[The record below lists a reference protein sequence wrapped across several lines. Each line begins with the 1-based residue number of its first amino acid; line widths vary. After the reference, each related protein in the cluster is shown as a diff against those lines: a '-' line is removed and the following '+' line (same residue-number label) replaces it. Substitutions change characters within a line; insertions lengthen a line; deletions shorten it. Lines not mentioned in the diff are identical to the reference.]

1 MERRNILF
9 RGRAC
14 ATDPLLR
21 FTDPLLAASGGDGG
35 MSCGSGVCFGFSG
48 RALSASWMSERDAD
62 SSFFLP

>member
-9 RGRAC
+9 RGRTLLC
-14 ATDPLLR
+14 VDPLLE
-21 FTDPLLAASGGDGG
+21 ASGGDGG